1 MQCKFLQVFSV
12 TGYPLPFWQK
22 NIQTGGL
29 ANHPYVYFMLDK
41 AQDWCFCLSWTDWRH
56 IVDYCRASYCPVTSA
71 QYTYMLTSLNGLL
84 AYLGHLGQSSG
95 EVFGWH

>member
-29 ANHPYVYFMLDK
+29 PNHPYVYFMLDK
-41 AQDWCFCLSWTDWRH
+41 AQDWCFCLSWTDWRLLLT
-56 IVDYCRASYCPVTSA
+56 IVGQATALSPVHSI
-71 QYTYMLTSLNGLL
+71 LICLL
-84 AYLGHLGQSSG
+84 L
-95 EVFGWH
+95 

>member
-29 ANHPYVYFMLDK
+29 PNDPYVYFMLDK
-41 AQDWCFCLSWTDWRH
+41 AQEWCFCLSWADWRH
-56 IVDYCRASYCPVTSA
+56 IVDYTIPIHNMTTGKFLREA
-71 QYTYMLTSLNGLL
+71 
-84 AYLGHLGQSSG
+84 
-95 EVFGWH
+95 